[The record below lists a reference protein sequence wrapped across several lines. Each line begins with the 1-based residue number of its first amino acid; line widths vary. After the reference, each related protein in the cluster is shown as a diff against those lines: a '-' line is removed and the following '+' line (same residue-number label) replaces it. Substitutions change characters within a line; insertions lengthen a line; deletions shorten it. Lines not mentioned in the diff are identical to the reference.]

1 MCKLDSDGVIEC
13 CRAIDDFIT
22 ALSNIKSLNMER
34 LNTLT
39 KLSNIKSLNM
49 ERLNTLTKY
58 SSTCSILLKEG
69 NYEGCTI
76 VYRKMLEEL
85 KT

>member
-39 KLSNIKSLNM
+39 K
-49 ERLNTLTKY
+49 Y
-58 SSTCSILLKEG
+58 LLKLG
-69 NYEGCTI
+69 G
-76 VYRKMLEEL
+76 
-85 KT
+85 

>member
-1 MCKLDSDGVIEC
+1 MQIDSDGVIEC

-39 KLSNIKSLNM
+39 K
-49 ERLNTLTKY
+49 Y

-69 NYEGCTI
+69 IMKDVQLCIERCWKN
-76 VYRKMLEEL
+76 
-85 KT
+85 

>member
-22 ALSNIKSLNMER
+22 ALNGVRSLNME
-34 LNTLT
+34 
-39 KLSNIKSLNM
+39 KLDI
-49 ERLNTLTKY
+49 LTKY
-58 SSTCSILLKEG
+58 STSCSILLREE
-69 NYEGCTI
+69 NYEGCTV
-76 VYRKMLEEL
+76 VYKKMLEEL

>member
-22 ALSNIKSLNMER
+22 ALNGVRSLNME
-34 LNTLT
+34 
-39 KLSNIKSLNM
+39 KLDI
-49 ERLNTLTKY
+49 LTKY
-58 SSTCSILLKEG
+58 STSCSILLKEE

-76 VYRKMLEEL
+76 VYKKMLEEL

>member
-1 MCKLDSDGVIEC
+1 MNILVCKLDSDGVIEC

-39 KLSNIKSLNM
+39 KC
-49 ERLNTLTKY
+49 
-58 SSTCSILLKEG
+58 SSTCSILLKEE

>member
-39 KLSNIKSLNM
+39 K
-49 ERLNTLTKY
+49 Y
-58 SSTCSILLKEG
+58 SRTCSILLKEG

>member
-1 MCKLDSDGVIEC
+1 MCKLDSDGIIEC

-22 ALSNIKSLNMER
+22 ALNGVRSLNME
-34 LNTLT
+34 
-39 KLSNIKSLNM
+39 KLDI
-49 ERLNTLTKY
+49 LTKY
-58 SSTCSILLKEG
+58 STSCSILLREE

-76 VYRKMLEEL
+76 VYKKMLEEL

>member
-1 MCKLDSDGVIEC
+1 MCKSDSDGVIEC

-22 ALSNIKSLNMER
+22 ALNGVRSLNME
-34 LNTLT
+34 
-39 KLSNIKSLNM
+39 KLDI
-49 ERLNTLTKY
+49 LTKY
-58 SSTCSILLKEG
+58 STSCSILLREE

-76 VYRKMLEEL
+76 VYKKMLEEL

>member
-22 ALSNIKSLNMER
+22 ALNGVRSLNME
-34 LNTLT
+34 
-39 KLSNIKSLNM
+39 KLDI
-49 ERLNTLTKY
+49 LTKY
-58 SSTCSILLKEG
+58 STSCSILLREE

-76 VYRKMLEEL
+76 VYKKMLEEL

>member
-1 MCKLDSDGVIEC
+1 MEIDLS

-39 KLSNIKSLNM
+39 K
-49 ERLNTLTKY
+49 Y
-58 SSTCSILLKEG
+58 SSTI
-69 NYEGCTI
+69 TI
-76 VYRKMLEEL
+76 IRYTHR
-85 KT
+85 

>member
-13 CRAIDDFIT
+13 CKAIDDFIT
-22 ALSNIKSLNMER
+22 ALSNIKSLN
-34 LNTLT
+34 
-39 KLSNIKSLNM
+39 I
-49 ERLNTLTKY
+49 LTKY

>member
-39 KLSNIKSLNM
+39 K
-49 ERLNTLTKY
+49 Y
-58 SSTCSILLKEG
+58 SSTCSILLKRGIMKDVQLCIERCWK
-69 NYEGCTI
+69 N
-76 VYRKMLEEL
+76 
-85 KT
+85 

>member
-39 KLSNIKSLNM
+39 K
-49 ERLNTLTKY
+49 Y

-69 NYEGCTI
+69 NYEGCT
-76 VYRKMLEEL
+76 
-85 KT
+85 